1 MSNLKVLLD
10 VDLINGKKRFFHLYL
25 DEEDLSDLN
34 EIDQYIAN
42 HQCLFEI
49 VDEYGPIYDWKVIL
63 FENIESDKRNCE
75 IEETIDP
82 KKKLEFEKKQA
93 KITRFEQNLKDY
105 KVKEKDIETDVD
117 KGILTIKNDVFGK
130 IEIPLLTIYSLI
142 EKDSPEETVLT
153 NSFGETILNLIHGSF
168 LNAGL
173 ADIQVFDSKKDLE
186 ENSFFNPTAKGGIF
200 IRKDGR
206 IDIGNV
212 ERTRYLNINLSA
224 LVKELYLK
232 KLTADSVKF
241 LNTSFDKT

>member
-25 DEEDLSDLN
+25 DEEDLSNLD
-34 EIDQYIAN
+34 EIDQHITN
-42 HQCLFEI
+42 NLCLYEI
-49 VDEYGPIYDWKVIL
+49 VDEYGPIYDWQVIS

-82 KKKLEFEKKQA
+82 KKKLELEKKHAKIALFEKK
-93 KITRFEQNLKDY
+93 LKDY
-105 KVKEKDIETDVD
+105 KVKEKDIEIDTE
-117 KGILTIKNDVFGK
+117 KGLCIIKNEAFGK

-153 NSFGETILNLIHGSF
+153 NAFGETILNLVHGSF

-206 IDIGNV
+206 LDFGDIA
-212 ERTRYLNINLSA
+212 RTRYMNVDLSA

-232 KLTADSVKF
+232 KLTSNSIKF
-241 LNTSFDKT
+241 LNDSFNIL